1 MFGFT
6 FNLYGPTCERDK
18 LLKNGWKCDFT
29 KQALASTA
37 KAEYNRILLWH
48 HWHKSKSTNSDHCD
62 REALS
67 PEVSLQSS
75 PVSSQKTYDFEGS
88 HRWPGW
94 PWRVAC
100 RHPRWPNSDLLSLPT
115 SAASCQHH
123 AKRCCAFAV
132 FSHRFSFRNHCAIIV
147 AEYGLSWFIPVVP
160 SSKSKTS
167 SCRPAAAAHAGLM
180 PRKRCA
186 RWTECDQS
194 PVEASTF
201 QGLSTVQPVSMEFW
215 LRSRPSVDFVKFA
228 SWQRKFT
235 SRSFKRTHCW
245 EVFFSRKNCSVAESK
260 SWWFGLE
267 LASSQLLFLSAS
279 MPFGHSSATLAVGLS
294 TMYFYVQGFQPS
306 ENQSVNLF
314 ATVPP
319 IAAVQVQDHRCSS
332 TAPKSS
338 SCVHRWNQT
347 NAGPSLRKD
356 LHQRGARVQAEHVP
370 SHVPIHL
377 LPL

>member
-194 PVEASTF
+194 PVESSTF

-235 SRSFKRTHCW
+235 SRSFKRTEKFSLQEKLLCCRIQIMMVW
-245 EVFFSRKNCSVAESK
+245 TRTSIVSTSFSLRVNAIWTLKRNFGGGFVNNVFLCSRISTIRKSICQSVC
-260 SWWFGLE
+260 
-267 LASSQLLFLSAS
+267 
-279 MPFGHSSATLAVGLS
+279 HSSA
-294 TMYFYVQGFQPS
+294 
-306 ENQSVNLF
+306 N
-314 ATVPP
+314 
-319 IAAVQVQDHRCSS
+319 C
-332 TAPKSS
+332 
-338 SCVHRWNQT
+338 C
-347 NAGPSLRKD
+347 GPSAGSSML
-356 LHQRGARVQAEHVP
+356 EHR
-370 SHVPIHL
+370 SEEFL
-377 LPL
+377 MRS